1 MSFKKFN
8 SEDIFFATIKA
19 KPKFEFKI
27 FNGKTYLNNSDGYTY
42 LNNLLITPPTI
53 EGCDIRL
60 DFSCEDNS
68 QYLAVI

>member
-1 MSFKKFN
+1 MSLKKFN
-8 SEDIFFATIKA
+8 SEDLFFATIKT

-27 FNGKTYLNNSDGYTY
+27 FNGTAHLNNSDGFAY
-42 LNNLLITPPTI
+42 LNNLLITPPVD
-53 EGCDIRL
+53 GCDIRL

>member
-8 SEDIFFATIKA
+8 SEDLFFATIKA

-27 FNGKTYLNNSDGYTY
+27 FNGDVYLNNGDGFTY
-42 LNNLLITPPTI
+42 LNNLLISTESGP
-53 EGCDIRL
+53 CDARL